1 MDTAKLIEPDPQR
14 RALMAATGVTAG
26 IALVATAVPFVA
38 SMNPSERARAGGVP
52 VEVDVSTLQPGALAT
67 VAWRGQPVWILHRT
81 EEMIRAIGDHDELLL
96 DPRSKQS
103 NQPGYCLN
111 AARSIKP
118 EFFATIALCTHLG
131 CVPSYRPDGRD
142 VQLGE
147 GHAGF
152 YCPCHGSRFDAAG
165 RVAKNVPAPRNLE
178 IMAHTYLSDTRLL
191 IGADLKGK

>member
-96 DPRSKQS
+96 DPRSKQ
-103 NQPGYCLN
+103 
-111 AARSIKP
+111 
-118 EFFATIALCTHLG
+118 
-131 CVPSYRPDGRD
+131 
-142 VQLGE
+142 
-147 GHAGF
+147 
-152 YCPCHGSRFDAAG
+152 
-165 RVAKNVPAPRNLE
+165 
-178 IMAHTYLSDTRLL
+178 
-191 IGADLKGK
+191 